1 MDGMSVLNS
10 NVHTSGGLK
19 LIKQEGRII
28 LYMFYCIC
36 LTASPYT
43 DPLDYDEEAVKARL
57 IARTKAMLERK
68 WNAPGFREERE
79 AWLCKYYAEVVIAEA
94 RRKAAAMT

>member
-1 MDGMSVLNS
+1 MFYR
-10 NVHTSGGLK
+10 
-19 LIKQEGRII
+19 KQEGRTL

-36 LTASPYT
+36 WTASPYT
-43 DPLDYDEEAVKARL
+43 DTIDYDEEAVKARL

-68 WNAPGFREERE
+68 WNAPGFRVERE
-79 AWLCKYYAEVVIAEA
+79 AWLCEYYAEVVMAEA